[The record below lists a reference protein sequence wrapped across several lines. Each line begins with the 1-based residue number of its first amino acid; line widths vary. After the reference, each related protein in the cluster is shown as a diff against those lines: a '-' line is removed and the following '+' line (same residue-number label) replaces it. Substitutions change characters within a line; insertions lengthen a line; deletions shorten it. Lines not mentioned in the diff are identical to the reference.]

1 MSKGRTQRFLV
12 VGLFLIGATL
22 LGKGLYMQAKAH
34 FAQYLIE
41 QAWTKTLADGQSHKP
56 WSWADTYPVAKLSIY
71 REQAAANS
79 DIEAELND
87 SLYVLAGASGRNLAF
102 GPSLV
107 LSSAPA
113 GQKGNTVI
121 AGHRDTHFAILNG
134 MAVGRRL
141 SLQTLKGNNIIYE
154 VVATQVV
161 HETETQ
167 FMAPSDDNRLTL
179 ITCYPFDA
187 LQGGAEL
194 RFVVQAIPVEDESM
208 DTASADVSAS
218 TGNGMQGKVASGT
231 RSFTH

>member
-71 REQAAANS
+71 REQAANN

-121 AGHRDTHFAILNG
+121 AGHRDTHFAILDG
-134 MAVGRRL
+134 MTVGRRL
-141 SLQTLKGNNIIYE
+141 SLQTLKGNHIIYE

-218 TGNGMQGKVASGT
+218 TGMQGKVASGT

>member
-1 MSKGRTQRFLV
+1 MSKARTQRFLV
-12 VGLFLIGATL
+12 VGLCLIGATL

-41 QAWTKTLADGQSHKP
+41 QAWTKTLADGKSHKP

-71 REQAAANS
+71 RQPAANTAS
-79 DIEAELND
+79 EAELDD

-102 GPSLV
+102 GPSMM

-113 GQKGNTVI
+113 GQIGNTVI

-161 HETETQ
+161 HETATQ

-179 ITCYPFDA
+179 ITCYPFEA

-194 RFVVQAIPVEDESM
+194 RFVVQAIPVDDELLQTGRKGIPAAIESE
-208 DTASADVSAS
+208 SQGNVVSVS
-218 TGNGMQGKVASGT
+218 
-231 RSFTH
+231 RFTH

>member
-194 RFVVQAIPVEDESM
+194 RFVVQAIPVEDESI

-218 TGNGMQGKVASGT
+218 IGNGIQGKVASGT

>member
-1 MSKGRTQRFLV
+1 
-12 VGLFLIGATL
+12 
-22 LGKGLYMQAKAH
+22 
-34 FAQYLIE
+34 
-41 QAWTKTLADGQSHKP
+41 
-56 WSWADTYPVAKLSIY
+56 
-71 REQAAANS
+71 
-79 DIEAELND
+79 
-87 SLYVLAGASGRNLAF
+87 
-102 GPSLV
+102 

-141 SLQTLKGNNIIYE
+141 SLQTLKGNHIIYE

-218 TGNGMQGKVASGT
+218 TGNGMQGKVASVS

>member
-71 REQAAANS
+71 REQAANS

-141 SLQTLKGNNIIYE
+141 SLQTLKGNHIIYE

-161 HETETQ
+161 NETETQ

-218 TGNGMQGKVASGT
+218 TGMQGKVASGT

>member
-1 MSKGRTQRFLV
+1 MSKGRAQRFLV
-12 VGLFLIGATL
+12 VGLFLIGATF

-218 TGNGMQGKVASGT
+218 TGNGMQGKVASVS

>member
-71 REQAAANS
+71 REQAVNN

-141 SLQTLKGNNIIYE
+141 SLQTLKGNHIIYE

-161 HETETQ
+161 NETETQ

-208 DTASADVSAS
+208 DTVSADVSAS
-218 TGNGMQGKVASGT
+218 TGMQGKVASVS

>member
-1 MSKGRTQRFLV
+1 MSKDRTQRFLV

-161 HETETQ
+161 NETETQ

-179 ITCYPFDA
+179 ITCYPFDG

-218 TGNGMQGKVASGT
+218 TGNGMQGKAASGT

>member
-107 LSSAPA
+107 LSSTPA

-167 FMAPSDDNRLTL
+167 FMAPSADNRLTL

-218 TGNGMQGKVASGT
+218 IGNGIQGKVASGT

>member
-71 REQAAANS
+71 REQAANS

-179 ITCYPFDA
+179 ITCYPFDT

-194 RFVVQAIPVEDESM
+194 RFVVQAIPVEDELI
-208 DTASADVSAS
+208 DTASADFSAS
-218 TGNGMQGKVASGT
+218 TGNGMQGKAASGT

>member
-71 REQAAANS
+71 REQAANN

-134 MAVGRRL
+134 MTVGRRL
-141 SLQTLKGNNIIYE
+141 SLQTLKGNHIIYE

-167 FMAPSDDNRLTL
+167 FMAPSADNRLTL
-179 ITCYPFDA
+179 ITCYPFDT

-194 RFVVQAIPVEDESM
+194 RFVVQAIPVEDEPM
-208 DTASADVSAS
+208 ETVSADVSTS
-218 TGNGMQGKVASGT
+218 TRDGMPGKVASLS

>member
-71 REQAAANS
+71 REQAANS

-167 FMAPSDDNRLTL
+167 FMAPSADNRLTL

-218 TGNGMQGKVASGT
+218 IGNGIQGKVASGT

>member
-71 REQAAANS
+71 REQAANN

-141 SLQTLKGNNIIYE
+141 SLQTLKGNNIIYK

-218 TGNGMQGKVASGT
+218 TGNGMQGKVASVS

>member
-71 REQAAANS
+71 REQAANS

-194 RFVVQAIPVEDESM
+194 RFVVQAIPVEDEPM
-208 DTASADVSAS
+208 ETVSADVSTS
-218 TGNGMQGKVASGT
+218 TGDGMPGKVASIS

>member
-1 MSKGRTQRFLV
+1 
-12 VGLFLIGATL
+12 
-22 LGKGLYMQAKAH
+22 MQAKAH

-71 REQAAANS
+71 REQAANS

-161 HETETQ
+161 NETETQ

-194 RFVVQAIPVEDESM
+194 RFVVQAIPVENESM
-208 DTASADVSAS
+208 DTVSADVSAS

>member
-1 MSKGRTQRFLV
+1 MSKSRTQRFLV

-71 REQAAANS
+71 REQAANS

-161 HETETQ
+161 NETETQ

-218 TGNGMQGKVASGT
+218 TGNGMQGKVASVS

>member
-71 REQAAANS
+71 REQAVNN

-141 SLQTLKGNNIIYE
+141 SLQTLKGNHIIYE

-161 HETETQ
+161 NETETQ

-218 TGNGMQGKVASGT
+218 TGMQGKVASVS

>member
-167 FMAPSDDNRLTL
+167 FMAPSADNRLTL

-208 DTASADVSAS
+208 DTTSADVSAS

>member
-71 REQAAANS
+71 REQAANS

-134 MAVGRRL
+134 MTVGRRL

-167 FMAPSDDNRLTL
+167 FMAPSADNRLTL
-179 ITCYPFDA
+179 ITCYPFDM

-194 RFVVQAIPVEDESM
+194 RFVVQAIPVEDEPM
-208 DTASADVSAS
+208 ETVSADVSTS
-218 TGNGMQGKVASGT
+218 TGDGMPGKVASIS

>member
-71 REQAAANS
+71 REQAANS

-179 ITCYPFDA
+179 ITCYPFDT

-194 RFVVQAIPVEDESM
+194 RFVVQAIPVEDELI

-218 TGNGMQGKVASGT
+218 TGNGMQGKAASGT

>member
-71 REQAAANS
+71 REQAANS

-167 FMAPSDDNRLTL
+167 FMAPSADNRLTL

-218 TGNGMQGKVASGT
+218 TGNGIQGKVASGT

>member
-71 REQAAANS
+71 REQAANN

-141 SLQTLKGNNIIYE
+141 SLQTLNGNHIIYE

-208 DTASADVSAS
+208 DTVSADVSAS
-218 TGNGMQGKVASGT
+218 AGNGMQGKVTSVS

>member
-71 REQAAANS
+71 REQAANNH
-79 DIEAELND
+79 IEAELND

-167 FMAPSDDNRLTL
+167 FMAPSADNRLTL

-218 TGNGMQGKVASGT
+218 TGNGMQGKVTSVS

>member
-141 SLQTLKGNNIIYE
+141 SLQTPKGNNIIYE

-161 HETETQ
+161 NETETQ
-167 FMAPSDDNRLTL
+167 FMAPSADNRLTL

-218 TGNGMQGKVASGT
+218 TGNGMQGKVASVS

>member
-71 REQAAANS
+71 REQAANS

-218 TGNGMQGKVASGT
+218 TGNGMQGKVASLS

>member
-71 REQAAANS
+71 REQAANS

-113 GQKGNTVI
+113 GQKGNSVI

-218 TGNGMQGKVASGT
+218 TGNGIQGKVASGT

>member
-1 MSKGRTQRFLV
+1 
-12 VGLFLIGATL
+12 
-22 LGKGLYMQAKAH
+22 MQAKAH

-218 TGNGMQGKVASGT
+218 IGNGIQGKVASGT

>member
-71 REQAAANS
+71 REQAANS

-194 RFVVQAIPVEDESM
+194 RFVVQAIPVEDESI

-218 TGNGMQGKVASGT
+218 IGNGIQGKVASGT

>member
-71 REQAAANS
+71 REQAANN

-134 MAVGRRL
+134 MTVGRRL
-141 SLQTLKGNNIIYE
+141 LLQTLKGNHIIYE

-167 FMAPSDDNRLTL
+167 FMAPSADNRLTL
-179 ITCYPFDA
+179 ITCYPFDT

-194 RFVVQAIPVEDESM
+194 RFVVQAIPVEDEPM
-208 DTASADVSAS
+208 ETVSADVSTS
-218 TGNGMQGKVASGT
+218 TGDGMPGKVASLS

>member
-1 MSKGRTQRFLV
+1 MSKCRTQRFLV

-71 REQAAANS
+71 REQAANN

-167 FMAPSDDNRLTL
+167 FMAPSDDNLLTL

-218 TGNGMQGKVASGT
+218 TGNGMQGKVASST

>member
-1 MSKGRTQRFLV
+1 MSRLQTQRVLL
-12 VGLFLIGATL
+12 VGLLLLGGTL

-71 REQAAANS
+71 QNYKLTHFDEIAA
-79 DIEAELND
+79 ND

-107 LSSAPA
+107 LSSASA
-113 GQKGNTVI
+113 GQVGNTVI

-134 MAVGRRL
+134 MSVGRKI
-141 SLQTLKGNNIIYE
+141 SLQTASGKDILYQ

-161 HETETQ
+161 HESQTE
-167 FMAPSDDNRLTL
+167 FMAPSEDERLTL
-179 ITCYPFDA
+179 ITCYPFNDI
-187 LQGGAEL
+187 QGGAEL
-194 RFVVQAIPVEDESM
+194 RFVVQAVPVLS
-208 DTASADVSAS
+208 S
-218 TGNGMQGKVASGT
+218 
-231 RSFTH
+231 

>member
-71 REQAAANS
+71 REQAVNN

-218 TGNGMQGKVASGT
+218 TGSGMQEKVASVS

>member
-41 QAWTKTLADGQSHKP
+41 QAWTKTLVDGQSHKP

-71 REQAAANS
+71 REQAANS

-141 SLQTLKGNNIIYE
+141 SLQTLKGNHIIYE

-218 TGNGMQGKVASGT
+218 TGNGMQGKVASVS

>member
-71 REQAAANS
+71 REQAANN

-167 FMAPSDDNRLTL
+167 FMAPSADNRLTL

-218 TGNGMQGKVASGT
+218 TGNGMQGKVASVS

>member
-71 REQAAANS
+71 REQAANS

-167 FMAPSDDNRLTL
+167 FMAPSADNRLTL

-194 RFVVQAIPVEDESM
+194 RFVVQAIPVADESM

-218 TGNGMQGKVASGT
+218 IGNGIQGKVASVS

>member
-71 REQAAANS
+71 REQAANN

-141 SLQTLKGNNIIYE
+141 SLQTLKGNHIIYE

-161 HETETQ
+161 NETETQ

-218 TGNGMQGKVASGT
+218 TGMQGKVASVS